1 MAREYFLLGV
11 VSVSIGIIIFLIMYF
26 LIYKKIM
33 KGTKKLNVV
42 KLFLWFIFLI
52 YTVVVLGA
60 TFVNRVPMNYENI
73 NIHIFSSY
81 IKVWNRF
88 SVLELRNLIFNILM
102 FLPFGF
108 MLPLLFKKCEKFY
121 ITYLVGLCMTFFIEV
136 LQLISRR
143 GIFELDDIVN
153 NLLGCM
159 IGYGIVMIFL
169 LFSKKNSKSL
179 KNKVLTLAC
188 YQLPFVITL
197 ISFAIIFINRGY
209 LNINLL

>member
-88 SVLELRNLIFNILM
+88 SVLELRNLIFNILS
-102 FLPFGF
+102 P
-108 MLPLLFKKCEKFY
+108 
-121 ITYLVGLCMTFFIEV
+121 
-136 LQLISRR
+136 S
-143 GIFELDDIVN
+143 
-153 NLLGCM
+153 
-159 IGYGIVMIFL
+159 
-169 LFSKKNSKSL
+169 SKL
-179 KNKVLTLAC
+179 
-188 YQLPFVITL
+188 
-197 ISFAIIFINRGY
+197 
-209 LNINLL
+209 